1 MSTCVERPDTE
12 LAADAGAKQ
21 GVKVAIVVDEAMRV
35 NLPDISARRDW
46 PPERPEVYRPAP
58 HHVELRSSATRRGP
72 VSPSVVLEE
81 AIEVKHYRPA
91 AAMSLLAA
99 GAMVL
104 SACSNSH
111 TTLAYASGFR
121 VDCGGKPALTAS
133 GSTAQA
139 NAMNKFVEAYRKAC
153 SGQTLNYTANG
164 SGAGI
169 KEFLDGKTDFGGSD
183 TPLAGDQYTDAKK
196 RCGGAD
202 AWNLPVVFGPLAIT
216 YNLSAVD
223 TLVLDAP
230 TLAKI
235 FNGTITRWDD
245 PALTA
250 LNASMPSEDIRVIYR
265 SDASGTTDNFQ
276 SYLQA
281 ASGGAWKQGTGKT
294 FKGGVGTGAAGNNGT
309 SAAVKTTEG
318 AISYNELS
326 FALQQGLY
334 AAEIKTPASRRSLR
348 PVRIGTDTVGKTITG
363 AKIIGDGNDL
373 VLDISS
379 FYNPAQ
385 PDVYPIVLAT
395 YEIVCSKY
403 PNSDVAQ
410 AVKGFLQAAIGP
422 GQVDLAKSGYIP
434 LSFDFQS
441 RVATAVDAIS

>member
-1 MSTCVERPDTE
+1 MKR
-12 LAADAGAKQ
+12 
-21 GVKVAIVVDEAMRV
+21 
-35 NLPDISARRDW
+35 N
-46 PPERPEVYRPAP
+46 
-58 HHVELRSSATRRGP
+58 
-72 VSPSVVLEE
+72 
-81 AIEVKHYRPA
+81 RPA
-91 AAMSLLAA
+91 AAIGFLAA
-99 GAMVL
+99 ATLVF
-104 SACSNSH
+104 SACSNDNHS
-111 TTLAYASGFR
+111 TLAYAAGAK
-121 VDCGGKPALTAS
+121 VECGGKQTLTAS

-139 NAMNKFVEAYRKAC
+139 NAMTKFIAAYGKVC

-169 KEFLDGKTDFGGSD
+169 SDFLAGKTDFGGSD
-183 TPLAGDQYTDAKK
+183 TPLSPNQYAAAKQ

-202 AWNLPVVFGPLAIT
+202 AWNLPVVFGPMAIT
-216 YNLSAVD
+216 YNLNSVD
-223 TLVLDAP
+223 SLVLDAP
-230 TLAKI
+230 AIAKI

-250 LNASMPSEDIRVIYR
+250 LNASMPAEEIHVIYR

-281 ASGGAWKQGTGKT
+281 ASAGAWSKGVGKT
-294 FKGGVGTGAAGNNGT
+294 FNGGVGTGAAGNNGT
-309 SAAVKTTEG
+309 AALVKSTEG

-363 AKIIGDGNDL
+363 AKIIGQGNDL
-373 VLDISS
+373 VLDLSS

-395 YEIVCSKY
+395 YEIVCSRY
-403 PNSDVAQ
+403 PTLDVAK
-410 AVKGFLQAAIGP
+410 AVKAFLQAAIGP
-422 GQVDLAKSGYIP
+422 GQVELAKNGYIP
-434 LSFDFQS
+434 LSPDFQA
-441 RVATAVDAIS
+441 RVSTAVDAIDSVEKPKPEPSTGS

>member
-1 MSTCVERPDTE
+1 VKRKRSG
-12 LAADAGAKQ
+12 AA
-21 GVKVAIVVDEAMRV
+21 
-35 NLPDISARRDW
+35 IS
-46 PPERPEVYRPAP
+46 
-58 HHVELRSSATRRGP
+58 
-72 VSPSVVLEE
+72 
-81 AIEVKHYRPA
+81 
-91 AAMSLLAA
+91 MLAA
-99 GAMVL
+99 GALVL
-104 SACSNSH
+104 SACSETH
-111 TTLAYASGFR
+111 ATLAYTAGAK
-121 VDCGGKPALTAS
+121 VNCGGKQSLAAS

-139 NAMNKFVEAYRKAC
+139 YAMTRFINAYVKAC
-153 SGQTLNYTANG
+153 PGQTLNYTANG
-164 SGAGI
+164 SGAGVSD
-169 KEFLDGKTDFGGSD
+169 FLSGKTDFAGSD
-183 TPLAGDQYTDAKK
+183 TPLSGEQYAEAKQ

-250 LNASMPSEDIRVIYR
+250 LNASMPTEDIRVIYR
-265 SDASGTTDNFQ
+265 SDASGTTYNFQ

-281 ASGGAWKQGTGKT
+281 ASGGAWQKGAGKT
-294 FKGGVGTGAAGNNGT
+294 FDGDVGTGAAGNNGT
-309 SAAVKTTEG
+309 SALVKATEG
-318 AISYNELS
+318 AIGYNELS
-326 FALQQGLY
+326 YALQQGLY

-363 AKIIGDGNDL
+363 ARIVGQGNDL

-379 FYNPAQ
+379 FYNPTQ

-403 PNSDVAQ
+403 PTAEVAQ
-410 AVKGFLQAAIGP
+410 AVKAFLQAAIGP
-422 GQVDLAKSGYIP
+422 GQTDLNRIGYIP
-434 LSFDFQS
+434 LSPGFQA
-441 RVATAVDAIS
+441 RVSAGVDAISSVTGPAMAE

>member
-1 MSTCVERPDTE
+1 VSVGAQPDTS
-12 LAADAGAKQ
+12 LAADAGPHSQ
-21 GVKVAIVVDEAMRV
+21 EATDMKR
-35 NLPDISARRDW
+35 N
-46 PPERPEVYRPAP
+46 
-58 HHVELRSSATRRGP
+58 
-72 VSPSVVLEE
+72 
-81 AIEVKHYRPA
+81 RPA
-91 AAMSLLAA
+91 AATSLLAA
-99 GAMVL
+99 AAIAL

-111 TTLAYASGFR
+111 ATLAYAAGAK
-121 VDCGGKPALTAS
+121 VDCGGKQTLTAS
-133 GSTAQA
+133 GSTAQS
-139 NAMNKFVEAYRKAC
+139 NAMTKFIDAYRKAC
-153 SGQTLNYTANG
+153 SGQALNYTANG

-169 KEFLDGKTDFGGSD
+169 SEFLAGKTDFGGSD
-183 TPLAGDQYTDAKK
+183 TPLSGDQYADAKQ

-216 YNLSAVD
+216 YNLNAVD
-223 TLVLDAP
+223 SLVLDAP

-265 SDASGTTDNFQ
+265 SDASGTTYNFQ

-281 ASGGAWKQGTGKT
+281 ASGGVWNKGTGKT
-294 FKGGVGTGAAGNNGT
+294 FNGGVGTGAVGNNGT
-309 SAAVKTTEG
+309 SALVKATEG

-363 AKIIGDGNDL
+363 AKIIGQGNDL

-379 FYNPAQ
+379 FYNPTQ

-403 PNSDVAQ
+403 RSFDVAK
-410 AVKGFLQAAIGP
+410 AVKAFLQAAIGP
-422 GQVDLAKSGYIP
+422 GQTDLAKIGYIP
-434 LSFDFQS
+434 LSPDFQT
-441 RVATAVDAIS
+441 RVSSAVDAISSVGATNSE

>member
-1 MSTCVERPDTE
+1 
-12 LAADAGAKQ
+12 
-21 GVKVAIVVDEAMRV
+21 
-35 NLPDISARRDW
+35 
-46 PPERPEVYRPAP
+46 
-58 HHVELRSSATRRGP
+58 
-72 VSPSVVLEE
+72 
-81 AIEVKHYRPA
+81 
-91 AAMSLLAA
+91 LLAA
-99 GAMVL
+99 GAL
-104 SACSNSH
+104 ALAACSNTH
-111 TTLAYASGFR
+111 ATLPYAAGAK
-121 VDCGGKPALTAS
+121 VNCGGKQDLAAS

-139 NAMNKFVEAYRKAC
+139 NAMTRFIDSYQKAC
-153 SGQTLNYTANG
+153 TGQTLNYTANG

-169 KEFLDGKTDFGGSD
+169 SEFLAGKTDFGGSD
-183 TPLAGDQYTDAKK
+183 TPLSGDQYADAKQ

-216 YNLSAVD
+216 YNLNAVD
-223 TLVLDAP
+223 SLVLDAP

-265 SDASGTTDNFQ
+265 SDASGTTYNFQ

-281 ASGGAWKQGTGKT
+281 ASGGVWNKGTGKT
-294 FKGGVGTGAAGNNGT
+294 FNGGVGTGAVGNNGT
-309 SAAVKTTEG
+309 SALVKATEG

-363 AKIIGDGNDL
+363 AKIIGQGNDL

-379 FYNPAQ
+379 FYNPTQ

-403 PNSDVAQ
+403 RSFDVAK
-410 AVKGFLQAAIGP
+410 AVKAFLQAAIGP
-422 GQVDLAKSGYIP
+422 GQVELARSGYIP
-434 LSFDFQS
+434 LSPDFQA
-441 RVATAVDAIS
+441 RVSSAVDAITSVGATNSE

>member
-1 MSTCVERPDTE
+1 MAVNVGIG
-12 LAADAGAKQ
+12 GASAK
-21 GVKVAIVVDEAMRV
+21 GAISMQRKRLGQV
-35 NLPDISARRDW
+35 
-46 PPERPEVYRPAP
+46 
-58 HHVELRSSATRRGP
+58 T
-72 VSPSVVLEE
+72 
-81 AIEVKHYRPA
+81 
-91 AAMSLLAA
+91 SLLAA

-104 SACSNSH
+104 SGCSASH
-111 TTLAYASGFR
+111 ATLAYTAGAK
-121 VDCGGKPALTAS
+121 VNCGGKQVLAAS

-139 NAMNKFVEAYRKAC
+139 NAMTRFINAYTKAC
-153 SGQTLNYTANG
+153 PGQKLNYTANG
-164 SGAGI
+164 SGNGI
-169 KEFLDGKTDFGGSD
+169 SEFLSGKTDFAGSD
-183 TPLAGDQYTDAKK
+183 TPLNGDQYAAAKQ

-223 TLVLDAP
+223 TLVLDAT

-250 LNASMPSEDIRVIYR
+250 LNASMPAEDIRVIYR
-265 SDASGTTDNFQ
+265 SDASGTTYNFQ

-281 ASGGAWKQGTGKT
+281 ASGGVWNKGAGKT
-294 FKGGVGTGAAGNNGT
+294 FDGSVGIGAEGNAGT
-309 SAAVKTTEG
+309 SALVKSTEG

-326 FALQQGLY
+326 YALQQGLF

-348 PVRIGTDTVGKTITG
+348 PVRIGTDTVGKTIVG
-363 AKIIGDGNDL
+363 AKIVGPGNDL

-379 FYNPAQ
+379 FYNPSQ

-403 PNSDVAQ
+403 PKADEAQ
-410 AVKGFLQAAIGP
+410 AVKAFLQAAIGP
-422 GQVDLAKSGYIP
+422 GQIDLNRSGYIP
-434 LSFDFQS
+434 LSPGFQA
-441 RVATAVDAIS
+441 RVSSAVDAIGAVGGPILAE

>member
-1 MSTCVERPDTE
+1 VKHTRS
-12 LAADAGAKQ
+12 AGA
-21 GVKVAIVVDEAMRV
+21 
-35 NLPDISARRDW
+35 ISLL
-46 PPERPEVYRPAP
+46 V
-58 HHVELRSSATRRGP
+58 T
-72 VSPSVVLEE
+72 
-81 AIEVKHYRPA
+81 
-91 AAMSLLAA
+91 AAMV
-99 GAMVL
+99 G

-111 TTLAYASGFR
+111 ATLAYAAGAK
-121 VDCGGKPALTAS
+121 VDCGGKQTLIAS

-139 NAMNKFVEAYRKAC
+139 NAMTKFIDAYHRAC
-153 SGQTLNYTANG
+153 PGQNLNYTANG

-169 KEFLDGKTDFGGSD
+169 SEFLSGKTDFGGSD
-183 TPLAGDQYTDAKK
+183 TPLAEDQYAAAKQ

-216 YNLSAVD
+216 YNLGSVD
-223 TLVLDAP
+223 SLVLDAA

-250 LNASMPSEDIRVIYR
+250 FNASMPAEDIRVIYR

-281 ASGGAWKQGTGKT
+281 ASVGAWKQGTGKT
-294 FKGGVGTGAAGNNGT
+294 FKGGVGVGAAGNKGT
-309 SAAVKTTEG
+309 SELVKTTEG

-326 FALQQGLY
+326 FALQQGLF

-363 AKIIGDGNDL
+363 AKITGAGNNL

-395 YEIVCSKY
+395 YEIVCSTY
-403 PNSDVAQ
+403 PTFDVAK
-410 AVKGFLQAAIGP
+410 AVKAFLQAAIGP
-422 GQVDLAKSGYIP
+422 GQVELATSGYIP
-434 LSFDFQS
+434 LSPDFQA
-441 RVATAVDAIS
+441 RVSSAVDAISSVDAPKSE

>member
-1 MSTCVERPDTE
+1 VKHHRPTSIAST
-12 LAADAGAKQ
+12 LAAAALLLPACSSAHATLPYTAGAK
-21 GVKVAIVVDEAMRV
+21 
-35 NLPDISARRDW
+35 
-46 PPERPEVYRPAP
+46 
-58 HHVELRSSATRRGP
+58 
-72 VSPSVVLEE
+72 
-81 AIEVKHYRPA
+81 
-91 AAMSLLAA
+91 
-99 GAMVL
+99 
-104 SACSNSH
+104 
-111 TTLAYASGFR
+111 
-121 VDCGGKPALTAS
+121 VDCGGKQTLSAS

-139 NAMNKFVEAYRKAC
+139 NAVIKFVDAYSKAC

-169 KEFLDGKTDFGGSD
+169 NDFLAGKTDFAGSD
-183 TPLAGDQYTDAKK
+183 TPLVGDQYNAAKQ
-196 RCGGAD
+196 RCGGSD

-216 YNLSAVD
+216 YNLSSID
-223 TLVLDAP
+223 SLVLDAP

-250 LNASMPSEDIRVIYR
+250 LNASMPAEDIKVVYR
-265 SDASGTTDNFQ
+265 SDASGTTYNFQ

-281 ASGGAWKQGTGKT
+281 ASNGAWNQGAAKTFTGGAGTGVT
-294 FKGGVGTGAAGNNGT
+294 GNGGTAAF
-309 SAAVKTTEG
+309 VKNTEG
-318 AISYNELS
+318 AIGYNELS

-348 PVRIGTDTVGKTITG
+348 PVRIGTDTVGKTIIG
-363 AKIIGDGNDL
+363 AKIIGKGNDL

-385 PDVYPIVLAT
+385 PDVYPIVMAT

-403 PNSDVAQ
+403 PNADVGK

-422 GQVDLAKSGYIP
+422 GQVDLNTHGYIP
-434 LSFDFQS
+434 LSPGFQS
-441 RVATAVDAIS
+441 RVSNAVDTISYVGAANSE

>member
-1 MSTCVERPDTE
+1 MKR
-12 LAADAGAKQ
+12 
-21 GVKVAIVVDEAMRV
+21 
-35 NLPDISARRDW
+35 N
-46 PPERPEVYRPAP
+46 
-58 HHVELRSSATRRGP
+58 RSSA
-72 VSPSVVLEE
+72 
-81 AIEVKHYRPA
+81 AI
-91 AAMSLLAA
+91 SLLAA
-99 GAMVL
+99 GALAL

-111 TTLAYASGFR
+111 ATLAYAAGAK
-121 VDCGGKPALTAS
+121 VDCGGKQALTAS

-139 NAMNKFVEAYRKAC
+139 NAMNKFIDAYRNAC

-169 KEFLDGKTDFGGSD
+169 SEFLAGKTDFGGSD
-183 TPLAGDQYTDAKK
+183 IPLSGDQYAAAKQ

-216 YNLSAVD
+216 YNLSSIDA
-223 TLVLDAP
+223 LVLDAP

-294 FKGGVGTGAAGNNGT
+294 FNGGVGTGAAGNKGT
-309 SAAVKTTEG
+309 SELVKTTEG

-326 FALQQGLY
+326 YALQQGLY

-363 AKIIGDGNDL
+363 AKIIGNGNDL

-403 PNSDVAQ
+403 ADPELAK
-410 AVKGFLQAAIGP
+410 AVKAFLQAAIGP
-422 GQVDLAKSGYIP
+422 GQVDLARNGYIP
-434 LSFDFQS
+434 LSPEFQA
-441 RVATAVDAIS
+441 RVSSAVDAISAVGQQNSE